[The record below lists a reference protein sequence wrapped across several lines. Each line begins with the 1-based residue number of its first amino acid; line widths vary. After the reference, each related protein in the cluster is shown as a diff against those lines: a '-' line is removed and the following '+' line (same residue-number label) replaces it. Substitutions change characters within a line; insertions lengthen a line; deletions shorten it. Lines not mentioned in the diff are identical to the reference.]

1 MNAIIVH
8 SLSKHKR
15 SRTIANTF
23 EGDLFEIKPAKAP
36 PKWYPFQLLLYG
48 FLTVSNKD
56 VAYQPI
62 DIDFNQYDHIILISP
77 VWAGR
82 VNAFMRT
89 FLKEHVFHDKN
100 VTIVGSCDG
109 GYKHYFESYKGLI
122 DGCNTIVDKQ
132 IFVKGEKQ

>member
-15 SRTIANTF
+15 SLSIAKTF
-23 EGDLFEIKPAKAP
+23 EGDVFEIKPVKKP
-36 PKWYPFQLLLYG
+36 PKFYPFQLLKYG

-56 VAYQPI
+56 VVYQPI
-62 DIDFNQYDHIILISP
+62 DIDFDKYDHIVLISP

-89 FLKEHVFHDKN
+89 FLKQHVFHDKQ
-100 VTIVGSCDG
+100 VTIVASCDG
-109 GYKHYFESYKGLI
+109 GYQNYFDSYKGLI
-122 DGCNTIVDKQ
+122 DGCNTIIEKQ
-132 IFVKGEKQ
+132 VYVKGEKQ